1 MNEGRLA
8 AMTEATVLVRDDGP
22 VRTLTFNRPARLNAW
37 TFEMGDHYFDLLD
50 EAERDPEVRVV
61 VVTGAGRGFCSGM
74 DADSLAV
81 SAGGVKRV
89 PAKGRQMTHAVTIA
103 KPVIAAINGPCAGL
117 GLVQALACDIRF
129 MAASAVVTT
138 SFTRRGLN
146 AEYGASWLLPRI
158 VGQTRAAEL
167 LLSGRRV
174 DAAEA
179 ERIGLVNWVFPEAE
193 LPSRVAEYARDVA
206 GNCSPVAMADTKRQ
220 LFGDWRRT
228 LEESL
233 RYAKL
238 IGHQPGHRQ
247 DFAEGVA
254 SLRERRPPRFE
265 GLDPALLGRDA
276 RLPADVSEDQET

>member
-1 MNEGRLA
+1 V
-8 AMTEATVLVRDDGP
+8 TDATVLVRDDGP

-37 TFEMGDHYFDLLD
+37 TFEMGDRYFDLLD
-50 EAERDPEVRVV
+50 EAEADPGVRVI
-61 VVTGAGRGFCSGM
+61 VVTGAGRGFCAGM

-89 PAKGRQMTHAVTIA
+89 PGKGRQMTHAVTIA
-103 KPVIAAINGPCAGL
+103 KPVIAAVNGPCAGL
-117 GLVQALACDIRF
+117 GLIQALACDIRF
-129 MAASAVVTT
+129 MAASAVATT

-158 VGQTRAAEL
+158 IGQTRAAEL

-179 ERIGLVNWVFPEAE
+179 ERIGLVNWVVPDAE

-206 GNCSPVAMADTKRQ
+206 ANCSPVAMADTKQQ
-220 LFGDWRRT
+220 LFGDWSCT
-228 LEESL
+228 LDESL

-254 SLRERRPPRFE
+254 SLRERRPPRFAA
-265 GLDPALLGRDA
+265 LDPALLGPDP
-276 RLPADVSEDQET
+276 RLPADVRQEQEQ

>member
-1 MNEGRLA
+1 
-8 AMTEATVLVRDDGP
+8 MTEQAVLVRDDGP

-37 TFEMGDHYFDLLD
+37 TFEMGDRYFDLLD
-50 EAERDPEVRVV
+50 EAEADPEVRVI
-61 VVTGAGRGFCSGM
+61 VVTGSGRGFCAGM

-81 SAGGVKRV
+81 SVGGVKRV
-89 PAKGRQMTHAVTIA
+89 PGKGRQMTHAVTIA
-103 KPVIAAINGPCAGL
+103 KPVIAAVNGPCAGL
-117 GLVQALACDIRF
+117 GLVQALACDVRF

-158 VGQTRAAEL
+158 IGQTRAAEL

-179 ERIGLVNWVFPEAE
+179 ERIGLVNWVVPDAD
-193 LPSRVAEYARDVA
+193 LPSRVAEYACDVA
-206 GNCSPVAMADTKRQ
+206 ANCSPVAMADTKRQ
-220 LFGDWRRT
+220 LFGDWTRT
-228 LEESL
+228 LDESL

-238 IGHQPGHRQ
+238 IGHQAGHRQ

-254 SLRERRPPRFE
+254 SLRERRPPRFK
-265 GLDPALLGRDA
+265 GLDPALLGPDA
-276 RLPADVSEDQET
+276 GRPADSKEREP